1 MNQAEL
7 WKPYSGDGVTI
18 EQTRSWLV
26 SEGRSRGFSEEVVG
40 VVMDQMFLEL
50 DKGADFT
57 GPCFCGCDSPRPHT
71 HINHWALKKCIELG
85 EKLDKVIIQTREDQL
100 NKKIEAY
107 AMGRPELE
115 GHNETDDLYEM
126 LELVYSQF
134 NGQAARDQ
142 LEAKRLHYYRKVPWY
157 RKPLMRLW
165 KENIWGP
172 FKQWTGMASAQ

>member
-18 EQTRSWLV
+18 EMTRTWLI
-26 SEGRSRGFSEEVVG
+26 SEGKARGFGPEVVQT
-40 VVMDQMFLEL
+40 VMDEMFLEL
-50 DKGADFT
+50 SKGRDFT

-85 EKLDKVIIQTREDQL
+85 EKLENVVTGLREKQL
-100 NKKIEAY
+100 NQKIEAF
-107 AMGRPELE
+107 AKGMPGLE
-115 GHNETDDLYEM
+115 SYNDLDDIYEILDSIYTQM
-126 LELVYSQF
+126 
-134 NGQAARDQ
+134 NGQDDRDQ

-172 FKQWTGMASAQ
+172 FKKWTGMA